1 MKIVCTTLFD
11 ITKTNASSR
20 RNRLDSDFSNDS
32 LAKERGQQTNFE
44 TLLQV
49 LSMRTQ
55 PENITDPEKSMVR
68 LVDGVWGY
76 DYKSKAKVPQWQFSF
91 TVDQISSY
99 SDNITELGG
108 LQRDCIDVPM
118 VTNLEEW
125 HGIIP
130 QLRVDSAMRNIK
142 FEIIQDVQQDNQ

>member
-32 LAKERGQQTNFE
+32 LSKERGQQTNFE

-49 LSMRTQ
+49 LSMRAQ
-55 PENITDPEKSMVR
+55 PENITDPEKSMTK
-68 LVDGVWGY
+68 LSDGVWGNEY
-76 DYKSKAKVPQWQFSF
+76 RNKTKIPQWQFSF

-99 SDNITELGG
+99 SDSITELGG

-125 HGIIP
+125 RGVPP
-130 QLRVDSAMRNIK
+130 QLRVDSTMRNIK
-142 FEIIQDVQQDNQ
+142 FEVIQDAQQDNQ